1 MRKTVLLWTLLALSA
16 TMLAQGQRRQGF
28 RMPFVTDNP
37 MVHDPVMAYEDSTY
51 YLFATGMGIQ
61 KMTSKDRKSWTIH
74 AEPVMSVIPKWT
86 HDSVPGFRN
95 HVWAPDII
103 QWHGRW
109 WLAYSCSTFGK
120 NGSAIG
126 LLSCRSLAQGLWD
139 DEGCIVTSRE
149 KRDNWNAIDPNFV
162 IDDQDQPWLVWGS
175 FWDGIQLVRLDTT
188 MHIAKGEK
196 PRTIARRYNLDSKDA
211 KAALPINPKAAIE
224 RKQNQVGLNSAE
236 REQARPKVNPPKNPT
251 SDYAGP
257 NAIEAPF
264 IFKHDGWYYLFVS
277 WDYCC
282 QGSKSNYRVAVG
294 RSKTVDGPYL
304 DSKGIDM
311 RYGGGN
317 LFLEGDKKE
326 FEAAGHCAVYSFNGQ
341 DIFICHGYSIA
352 HQGAS
357 ILIQRP
363 VIWTAD
369 GWPTLGR

>member
-1 MRKTVLLWTLLALSA
+1 MLVLFVSGAALTV
-16 TMLAQGQRRQGF
+16 QGQQHHKGLT
-28 RMPFVTDNP
+28 PFVTDSP

-61 KMTSKDRKSWTIH
+61 QMTSKDRQSWTVLR
-74 AEPVMSVIPKWT
+74 EPVMTVIPQWA
-86 HDSVPGFRN
+86 HDSVPGFTQ

-103 QWHGRW
+103 RWRGRW
-109 WLAYSCSTFGK
+109 WMAYSCSTFGR

-126 LLSCRSLAQGLWD
+126 LLSARSLSYPIWN

-149 KRDNWNAIDPNFV
+149 NRDNWNAIDPNFV

-175 FWDGIQLVRLDTT
+175 FWDGIQLARLDTT

-196 PRTIARRYNLDSKDA
+196 PRTIARRYNLNNPTA
-211 KAALPINPKAAIE
+211 KAALPINP
-224 RKQNQVGLNSAE
+224 
-236 REQARPKVNPPKNPT
+236 NPPKNPT
-251 SDYAGP
+251 SDFAGP

-294 RSKTVDGPYL
+294 RSKSVEGPYF
-304 DSKGIDM
+304 DRKGIDM

-317 LFLEGDKKE
+317 LFLEGDKTNY
-326 FEAAGHCAVYSFNGQ
+326 EAAGHCAVYHLDDQ
-341 DIFICHGYSIA
+341 DIFICHGYSVA
-352 HQGAS
+352 QQGAS
-357 ILIQRP
+357 VLIQRP
-363 VIWTAD
+363 IRWTDD
-369 GWPTLGR
+369 GWPELQ